1 MTAVPPDTTAPLSVV
16 TALYLGTKTLH
27 TEAERTGV
35 IRDML
40 RGEASRDGYAML
52 LRNLVPAYRA
62 LEDGLARHAATPGL
76 AELAAVRLDRA
87 PALEADLVAMVGS
100 DWATQISLLPD
111 GEAYGA
117 RIAEAATGDGSLL
130 IAHAYTRYLGDLSG
144 GQILQR
150 LLGKSLGLEPAQLS
164 FYDFPRFAD
173 LAALKTDY
181 RNALDRAGTV
191 AVDPDAVIAEG
202 NVAFTLN
209 IALSCAIKAHLSRH
223 GDAVADAAE

>member
-1 MTAVPPDTTAPLSVV
+1 MTAARSDNAAPVNVV

-62 LEDGLARHAATPGL
+62 LEDGLARHRDTPGL
-76 AELAAVRLDRA
+76 AELAHYKLDRA
-87 PALEADLVAMVGS
+87 PAIEADLAALAGP
-100 DWATQISLLPD
+100 DWATEVALLPE
-111 GEAYGA
+111 GEAYVA
-117 RIAEAATGDGSLL
+117 RIADAAQGDGSLL

-150 LLGKSLGLEPAQLS
+150 LLGKSLALTPAQLS
-164 FYDFPRFAD
+164 FYDFPRFSD
-173 LAALKTDY
+173 LAILKTDY
-181 RNALDRAGTV
+181 RNALDRAGALTI
-191 AVDPDAVIAEG
+191 DPGAVIAEG
-202 NVAFTLN
+202 NIAFTLN
-209 IALSCAIKAHLSRH
+209 IALSCAIKAHLEAD
-223 GDAVADAAE
+223 GAVADAAE

>member
-16 TALYLGTKTLH
+16 TALYFGTKTLH

-87 PALEADLVAMVGS
+87 PAIEADLVAMVGP
-100 DWATQISLLPD
+100 DWATQIPLLPE
-111 GEAYGA
+111 GAAYGA
-117 RIAEAATGDGSLL
+117 RIAEAASGDGSLL

-150 LLGKSLGLEPAQLS
+150 LLGKSLGLTPAQLS

-202 NVAFTLN
+202 YVAFTLN